1 MDEAVIILADEP
13 TAALDSYRGRQIMEL
28 FAKVARER
36 GAGVIVVNHDQ
47 RALDVFDWTIEM
59 EEVDSL
65 LNR

>member
-1 MDEAVIILADEP
+1 
-13 TAALDSYRGRQIMEL
+13 MEL